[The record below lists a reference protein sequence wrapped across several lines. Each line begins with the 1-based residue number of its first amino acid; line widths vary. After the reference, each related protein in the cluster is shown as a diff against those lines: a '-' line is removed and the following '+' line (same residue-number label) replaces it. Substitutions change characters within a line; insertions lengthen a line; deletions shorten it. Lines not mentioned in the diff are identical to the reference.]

1 MKPAPELSLT
11 TKQKQLVRDS
21 FQSVQAYGIS
31 VVVLFYGRLF
41 EIAPETRALF
51 KIDIPEQA
59 RKLTN
64 TLQMALDALD
74 RFEETRPVLA
84 DLGRRHVTYG
94 VQPYQ
99 YERLRSA
106 LIWAMGQAL
115 GLVFDK
121 ETRAAWDQLLSTI
134 SAVMIEGAAA
144 VGVPIGK
151 QL

>member
-1 MKPAPELSLT
+1 MSPNPPAPLSA
-11 TKQKQLVRDS
+11 KQKHLLRESFASVREYETA
-21 FQSVQAYGIS
+21 VI
-31 VVVLFYGRLF
+31 VLFYGRLF

-51 KIDIPEQA
+51 KIEIPEQA

-64 TLQMALDALD
+64 KLQMALDALD
-74 RFEETRPVLA
+74 RFEELRPVLA

-106 LIWAMGQAL
+106 LLWAMGQAL

-121 ETRAAWDQLLSTI
+121 ETRAAWDQLLSTM
-134 SAVMIEGAAA
+134 SAAMLEGAPAA
-144 VGVPIGK
+144 AIPMEK